1 MNEMQ
6 ALPNSIEEQNYNDS
20 GDNLWHHPCR
30 LSEEMVRCMTDIFLF
45 LADSSKLTSSEC
57 IASPS
62 SPQGHLSYSS
72 MASFSESPI
81 MNSVARSPS
90 VDMENGSDIF
100 ARDSSFDP
108 YGVPG
113 KVDWTKNIGNYGM
126 AVEVSWLSVGKKELE
141 YAATALKR
149 FRLTIS
155 V

>member
-1 MNEMQ
+1 
-6 ALPNSIEEQNYNDS
+6 
-20 GDNLWHHPCR
+20 
-30 LSEEMVRCMTDIFLF
+30 MVQCMRDIFLF

-81 MNSVARSPS
+81 MNSVVRSPT
-90 VDMENGSDIF
+90 VDMENASDIF
-100 ARDSSFDP
+100 ARERPFDP
-108 YGVPG
+108 YGVYT
-113 KVDWTKNIGNYGM
+113 KEDWTRNIGNYSL

-155 V
+155 F